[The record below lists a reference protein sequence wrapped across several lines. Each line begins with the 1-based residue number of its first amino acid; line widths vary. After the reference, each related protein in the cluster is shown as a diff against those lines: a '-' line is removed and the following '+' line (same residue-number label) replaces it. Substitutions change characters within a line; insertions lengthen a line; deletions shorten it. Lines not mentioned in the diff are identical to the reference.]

1 MNRKYTEDVDNREK
15 QIIRELYQLNALK
28 VRALQLTE
36 SGPLIAAINRRR
48 EELLREKVELL
59 RRAV

>member
-1 MNRKYTEDVDNREK
+1 MNSKSTDDVDNRDK
-15 QIIRELYQLNALK
+15 QIIRELYRLHDLK
-28 VRALQLTE
+28 ARALQLTE

-48 EELLREKVELL
+48 EELLAEKAELL